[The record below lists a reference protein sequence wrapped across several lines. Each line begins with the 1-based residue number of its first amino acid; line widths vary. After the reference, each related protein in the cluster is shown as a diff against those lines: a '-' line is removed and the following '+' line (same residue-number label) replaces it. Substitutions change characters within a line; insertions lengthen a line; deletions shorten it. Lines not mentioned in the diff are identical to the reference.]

1 MRADEDGSQPEHEA
15 IDHREIRGASPG
27 AIADQQLMFKQER
40 LSRDASR
47 TTRAE
52 QFHQGDE
59 QMDRQDEQIA
69 HDWLI
74 TTSANLH
81 NVALGSES
89 CQTLTNS
96 PPTGGYSNSL
106 NFSTLKPV
114 GLMMARRNAQARL
127 QCG

>member
-1 MRADEDGSQPEHEA
+1 MRVDEDGSQPEHEA

-40 LSRDASR
+40 LSRDASHA
-47 TTRAE
+47 TRAE

-69 HDWLI
+69 HDWQTI
-74 TTSANLH
+74 TPANLH
-81 NVALGSES
+81 KATLRSDS

-96 PPTGGYSNSL
+96 PPTGL
-106 NFSTLKPV
+106 
-114 GLMMARRNAQARL
+114 
-127 QCG
+127 

>member
-15 IDHREIRGASPG
+15 IDHREIRRASPE

-52 QFHQGDE
+52 QFRQGDE
-59 QMDRQDEQIA
+59 QMDRQDKQIA
-69 HDWLI
+69 HDWQII
-74 TTSANLH
+74 TPANLH
-81 NVALGSES
+81 KAALGGDS

-96 PPTGGYSNSL
+96 PPTG
-106 NFSTLKPV
+106 
-114 GLMMARRNAQARL
+114 AQEEDCTCRAICAGPCAAGRA
-127 QCG
+127 

>member
-1 MRADEDGSQPEHEA
+1 MPRAGGPRDDTPET
-15 IDHREIRGASPG
+15 
-27 AIADQQLMFKQER
+27 IADQQLMFKLER

-52 QFHQGDE
+52 QFPQSDE

-81 NVALGSES
+81 NLGRTWQRIMSDTYEFATHRHGS
-89 CQTLTNS
+89 RAYRT
-96 PPTGGYSNSL
+96 
-106 NFSTLKPV
+106 
-114 GLMMARRNAQARL
+114 
-127 QCG
+127 